1 MRRAA
6 LFLTIAAGLSL
17 PARPV
22 FAQEPK
28 ESLAEKA
35 DEAGNKAHAAEEE
48 GTMDI
53 WKWANF
59 LILAGGLGYLI
70 GKHAGPFFAA
80 RTASI
85 RKDMEDSLEQRRQAE
100 ARAADVERRLA
111 NMEADIA
118 ALRGEG
124 ERDAR
129 AEAERME
136 RHTAAEIAKIQ
147 AHAEQEIAAAGKTA
161 RAELKRYAAELAIGL
176 AERKIRTRMNAETQD
191 GLVAGFVHELQTPP
205 EARAH

>member
-1 MRRAA
+1 MKLRTPSLIIAA
-6 LFLTIAAGLSL
+6 SIMVTIAAGLCVL
-17 PARPV
+17 VRV
-22 FAQEPK
+22 TFAQEPGKEPK
-28 ESLAEKA
+28 ESLAQRA
-35 DEAGNKAHAAEEE
+35 DEAGDKAHAAEEE
-48 GTMDI
+48 GSMEI

-70 GKHAGPFFAA
+70 RKNAGPFFEA
-80 RTASI
+80 RSASI
-85 RKDMEDSLEQRRQAE
+85 RKDMEDSLQQRREAE

-124 ERDAR
+124 EQIAR

-147 AHAEQEIAAAGKTA
+147 AHAEQEIASAG
-161 RAELKRYAAELAIGL
+161 
-176 AERKIRTRMNAETQD
+176 
-191 GLVAGFVHELQTPP
+191 
-205 EARAH
+205 